1 MVRWKIYVGGKQRG
15 SDYDNEKRAIQNGA
29 VIARNNRQVY
39 VYKTVNGAGPIQ
51 VAKWVDG
58 NRVG

>member
-1 MVRWKIYVGGKQRG
+1 MVRWKVFVGGKQRG
-15 SDYDNEKRAIQNGA
+15 GDYDNEKRAIENGA
-29 VIARNNRQVY
+29 AIASTFTQVY
-39 VYKTVNGAGPIQ
+39 VYKVVNGNGPKQ

>member
-15 SDYDNEKRAIQNGA
+15 KDHTNRAYAIQEA
-29 VIARNNRQVY
+29 STIASTFKQVY
-39 VYKTVNGAGPIQ
+39 VYEVVNGKNPQQI
-51 VAKWVDG
+51 AKWVDG